1 MPKIRKK
8 WYFTVKNLIADVMNG
23 DISEKTESGKIIIG
37 SVNTVVRKTAER
49 PDGSVRLL
57 VVGETIKRRN
67 RYVAGVAIKFFVS
80 ERNVN
85 RYTSEF
91 VYAVAEELGY
101 SGVKQRTTNIK

>member
-23 DISEKTESGKIIIG
+23 DISEKTGSGKIIIG
-37 SVNTVVRKTAER
+37 SVNTVVRRTAER

-57 VVGETIKRRN
+57 VVDETIKRRN

-91 VYAVAEELGY
+91 VYEVAAEMGY
-101 SGVKQRTTNIK
+101 K